1 MNMIENLYNSIC
13 LEDLGFQDSEDYKN
27 ADTKINEFLAE
38 YVPLEKKQELELKD
52 LIGISRYIAEKQ
64 GFELGFKYAM
74 SLIKE
79 CGLK

>member
-13 LEDLGFQDSEDYKN
+13 LEDLGFVDSEEYKS
-27 ADTKINEFLAE
+27 ASTQVCTYLKKLS
-38 YVPLEKKQELELKD
+38 LEIKQEVKLSD
-52 LIGISRYIAEKQ
+52 LITVSQCKAEKQ
-64 GFELGFKYAM
+64 GFEFGFKYAM